1 MITIDRA
8 DELGCLCVPPGDSV
22 CVALIRS
29 GKGRSAAGVIGQFP
43 SNDAWLID
51 VARNYKPY
59 ILVKCFPDLLIR
71 VKFVMRLPYTKL
83 LNIDIHTTYIVS
95 N

>member
-1 MITIDRA
+1 MIAIDRA
-8 DELGCLCVPPGDSV
+8 DELGRLCVPSGDGV
-22 CVALIRS
+22 RVALIRS
-29 GKGRSAAGVIGQFP
+29 GKGRSAAGVVGKFP
-43 SNDAWLID
+43 SDDAWLIG

-71 VKFVMRLPYTKL
+71 VKFVMGLLCTKL
-83 LNIDIHTTYIVS
+83 LNIGIHTAYVVS